1 MQDSE
6 HTSATAPD
14 DANRKGRG
22 IPNRW
27 GVRALPLGQ
36 ALRPFTRTGGF
47 YARSWATYLDRQ
59 PDELPVNRPTL
70 ALAAQAF
77 SDEIVL
83 LGFHLLRSAPDATRL
98 ERIHLEV
105 IAALEFY
112 GEKGWLQEP
121 ERFFAAPPALTEV
134 SIRDVSSMGRTYERI
149 FFDSEYEPAVGDPGR
164 DRWLSYTANE
174 REYGLMLRHREP
186 RPWLVCVHGAEM
198 GRAALDL
205 RLFRAWHLHQ
215 RLGLNVVLP
224 VLPMHGPRSRFLP
237 KGTAFPSEDVV
248 DNVHGVAQA
257 VWDIRRLLSWIRSQ
271 DPDAA
276 IGLNGISL
284 GGYLTSLIASL
295 EDSLTCAIVSVP
307 LADLVELIARHAGV
321 SDYLELRQMLT
332 SAKPIS
338 RMISPLGLTPR
349 VPMQGRFVCAG
360 IADRLVHPRDEATRL
375 WEHWGRP
382 EICWYPGG
390 HTGFFRSRPVQR
402 FMDSALVKSGLVDA
416 ARLPIGEIP

>member
-1 MQDSE
+1 
-6 HTSATAPD
+6 
-14 DANRKGRG
+14 
-22 IPNRW
+22 
-27 GVRALPLGQ
+27 LPLGQ

-59 PDELPVNRPTL
+59 PDELPGARPTL

-77 SDEIVL
+77 SDEVVL

-98 ERIHLEV
+98 ERISLEV
-105 IAALEFY
+105 SAALEFY
-112 GEKGWLQEP
+112 DEKGWLQEP
-121 ERFFAAPPALTEV
+121 ETFFAAPPALTEV
-134 SIRDVSSMGRTYERI
+134 SVRDVSSMGRSYERI
-149 FFDSEYEPAVGDPGR
+149 FFDSEYEPFAGEPGR
-164 DRWLSYTANE
+164 DRWLSYRGNE
-174 REYGLMLRHREP
+174 REYGLVLRHPEP

-215 RLGLNVVLP
+215 HLGLNVALP
-224 VLPMHGPRSRFLP
+224 VLPMHGPRARGLP
-237 KGTAFPSEDVV
+237 KGASFPSEDVV

-271 DPDAA
+271 EPEAA

-295 EDSLTCAIVSVP
+295 DSDLACAIVSVP
-307 LADLVELIARHAGV
+307 LADLVDLVARHAVQSQYQDLG
-321 SDYLELRQMLT
+321 QMLK

-349 VPMQGRFVCAG
+349 VPMEGRFICAG
-360 IADRLVHPRDEATRL
+360 IADRLVHPRDEAMVL

-382 EICWYPGG
+382 EICWFPGS
-390 HTGFFRSRPVQR
+390 HTGFFRSRSAQQ
-402 FMDSALVKSGLVDA
+402 FIDGALVHSSLVDPV
-416 ARLPIGEIP
+416 RKGSIH

>member
-1 MQDSE
+1 MQ
-6 HTSATAPD
+6 
-14 DANRKGRG
+14 RG
-22 IPNRW
+22 IPNRL
-27 GVRALPLGQ
+27 GIRALPLAQ

-59 PDELPVNRPTL
+59 PDELPVARPTL
-70 ALAAQAF
+70 ALAAQAL

-98 ERIHLEV
+98 ERIHQEV
-105 IAALEFY
+105 LAALEFY

-121 ERFFAAPPALTEV
+121 ESFYAAPPPLTDV
-134 SIRDVSSMGRTYERI
+134 SIRNVSSMGHTYERL
-149 FFDSEYEPAVGDPGR
+149 FFDSEYEPSVGEPGR
-164 DRWLSYTANE
+164 DRWLSYAANE
-174 REYGLMLRHREP
+174 REYALMLRHREP

-224 VLPMHGPRSRFLP
+224 VLPMHGPRARGLAN
-237 KGTAFPSEDVV
+237 GAAFPSEDVL

-257 VWDIRRLLSWIRSQ
+257 VWGIRRLLSWIRLQEPESL
-271 DPDAA
+271 

-284 GGYLTSLIASL
+284 GGYLTSMIASL
-295 EDSLTCAIVSVP
+295 EDGLACAIVSVP
-307 LADLVELIARHAGV
+307 LADLVELVARHAGV
-321 SDYLELRQMLT
+321 SDYLDLRQMLA

-349 VPMQGRFVCAG
+349 VPMQGRFICAG
-360 IADRLVHPRDEATRL
+360 IADRLVHPRDEAARL
-375 WEHWGRP
+375 WEHWDRP
-382 EICWYPGG
+382 EICWFPGS
-390 HTGFFRSRPVQR
+390 HTGFFYSRPVQR
-402 FMDSALVKSGLVDA
+402 FIDGALAKSGLVDTQ
-416 ARLPIGEIP
+416 PI